1 MTQDEMKQA
10 VAQAAIEAI
19 EPLLQNNSIVGVGTG
34 STANCFIDALATIK
48 HKFDGAVASSIASAE
63 RLKGN
68 GVPVYDLN
76 SVDNPVVYVDGAD
89 ETNHQ
94 LQLIKGGGG
103 ALTREKIVAAVSKQ
117 FICIIDDSKL
127 VDVLGTF
134 PLPIEVIPIARGHV
148 AREMLSLGGD
158 PRYRQDFITDNGNII
173 LDVYQLEIRSP
184 EEFEQTVNNVTGVVC
199 NGLFANRPAD
209 QVLMATP
216 DGIKLL

>member
-76 SVDNPVVYVDGAD
+76 SVDDPVVYVDGAD

-184 EEFEQTVNNVTGVVC
+184 EEFEQRVNNITGVVC